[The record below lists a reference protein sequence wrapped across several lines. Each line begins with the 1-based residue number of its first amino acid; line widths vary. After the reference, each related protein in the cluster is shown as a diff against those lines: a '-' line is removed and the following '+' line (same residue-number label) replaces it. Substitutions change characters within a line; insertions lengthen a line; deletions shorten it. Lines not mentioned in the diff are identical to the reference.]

1 MPLMDVEIKHADG
14 SVERTKAHVNPRRNL
29 SSQPDQ
35 LEVDSS
41 LTEREVDLIPR
52 ILYGSA
58 AVLFLMVAFPPFSF
72 KGEYG
77 RGLFAGY
84 HFIFNPS
91 VRATVDVAVLI
102 AQAFFVL
109 LIAALLIAV
118 EIYKRKRK
126 MLKP

>member
-14 SVERTKAHVNPRRNL
+14 SVERTKAQVNPRRNL
-29 SSQPDQ
+29 SSPPDQ
-35 LEVDSS
+35 VEVGSPPI
-41 LTEREVDLIPR
+41 EKEVDLIPR

-91 VRATVDVAVLI
+91 VRATVDVSVLF

-109 LIAALLIAV
+109 LIAALLVAV

-126 MLKP
+126 MLKS

>member
-14 SVERTKAHVNPRRNL
+14 SVERTTAHVNPRRNQPSPPDEVEVGL
-29 SSQPDQ
+29 S
-35 LEVDSS
+35 LAE
-41 LTEREVDLIPR
+41 TKVDLIPR

-91 VRATVDVAVLI
+91 VRATVDVAVLF

-109 LIAALLIAV
+109 LIATLLIAV
-118 EIYKRKRK
+118 EIYKRKWR
-126 MLKP
+126 MPKP